1 MKNLIR
7 KILKEEVNKKYPKPT
22 PKMEQLVYGWLDNYF
37 EGSQMYDDEVWDNH
51 RFDFEFCKN
60 GRDIAELIT
69 EFEDE
74 SPDWGPQDERPLSE
88 RKFKESSLHIYP
100 VMVDELLSDIPI
112 RRHYL
117 IYLIEEWFEDTYLD
131 KIQRILNRNDLHL
144 DRVSVSTY
152 KREGGV
158 CVPPIK
164 TTPED
169 VTEEDMIQ
177 HILKTTLY
185 KRNEILKHEEEKPG
199 WIEKTYLQKLRS
211 DEYDRLNRQ

>member
-22 PKMEQLVYGWLDNYF
+22 PKMEQLVYEWLDNYF
-37 EGSQMYDDEVWDNH
+37 EGSQMYDDEVWDNY

-60 GRDIAELIT
+60 GKDIAELIT

-74 SPDWGPQDERPLSE
+74 SPDWGPQDKRPLSE
-88 RKFKESSLHIYP
+88 RKFKEASLHIYP
-100 VMVDELLSDIPI
+100 AMIDELLLDIPI

-131 KIQRILNRNDLHL
+131 KIQGMLNRNDLHL
-144 DRVSVSTY
+144 EYVWVSN
-152 KREGGV
+152 KKEGNV
-158 CVPPIK
+158 CVPPMTK
-164 TTPED
+164 SED
-169 VTEEDMIQ
+169 VTEEDMIE
-177 HILKTTLY
+177 HILKTTLF
-185 KRNEILKHEEEKPG
+185 KRNDILKHEDEKPG

-211 DEYDRLNRQ
+211 DEYDRLKG

>member
-1 MKNLIR
+1 MKNLVR

-22 PKMEQLVYGWLDNYF
+22 PKLEQLVYRWLDDYF
-37 EGSQMYDDEVWDNH
+37 EGSQMYDDEVWDNY

-60 GRDIAELIT
+60 GKEIAELIT

-88 RKFKESSLHIYP
+88 RKFKGSSLHIYP
-100 VMVDELLSDIPI
+100 VMIDELLLDIPI

-131 KIQRILNRNDLHL
+131 KIQRMLNRNDLHL

-152 KREGGV
+152 KREGSI
-158 CVPPIK
+158 CVPPMK
-164 TTPED
+164 KSED
-169 VTEEDMIQ
+169 VTEEDMIE
-177 HILKTTLY
+177 HILKTTLF
-185 KRNEILKHEEEKPG
+185 KRNDILKHEEEKPG

-211 DEYDRLNRQ
+211 AEYDRLNRQ

>member
-1 MKNLIR
+1 MKQLIR
-7 KILKEEVNKKYPKPT
+7 RILKEEINKKFSKPNE
-22 PKMEQLVYGWLDNYF
+22 KLDSLVYNWLDNYF
-37 EGSQMYDDEVWDNH
+37 EGSQIYDDEVWDNY

-88 RKFKESSLHIYP
+88 RKFKEASLHIYP

-131 KIQRILNRNDLHL
+131 KIQRMLNRNDLHL
-144 DRVSVSTY
+144 DRVSVSTH
-152 KREGGV
+152 KKEGSV
-158 CVPPIK
+158 CVPPMTK
-164 TTPED
+164 SED

-185 KRNEILKHEEEKPG
+185 KRNEILKHEEEEPG

-211 DEYDRLNRQ
+211 AEYDRLNRQ

>member
-1 MKNLIR
+1 MKNLVR

-22 PKMEQLVYGWLDNYF
+22 PKLEQLVYRWLDDYF

-60 GRDIAELIT
+60 GKEIAELIT

-74 SPDWGPQDERPLSE
+74 SQDWGSEDERPLSE
-88 RKFKESSLHIYP
+88 RKFKEATLHLYSA
-100 VMVDELLSDIPI
+100 MVDELLSDIPI

-117 IYLIEEWFEDTYLD
+117 IYLIEEWFEDQYLD
-131 KIQRILNRNDLHL
+131 KVQRILNRNDLYL
-144 DRVSVSTY
+144 DYVSVSTY
-152 KREGGV
+152 KKEGDV

-164 TTPED
+164 TKPED
-169 VTEEDMIQ
+169 VTEEDMIE

-185 KRNEILKHEEEKPG
+185 KRNEILKHEDEKPG

-211 DEYDRLNRQ
+211 DEYDRLTRQ

>member
-22 PKMEQLVYGWLDNYF
+22 PKVERLVYGWLDNYF
-37 EGSQMYDDEVWDNH
+37 EGSQMYNNEVWDNY

-60 GRDIAELIT
+60 GKEIAELIT
-69 EFEDE
+69 EFEDK

-88 RKFKESSLHIYP
+88 RKFKEASLHIYP

-131 KIQRILNRNDLHL
+131 KIQRMLNRNDLHL
-144 DRVSVSTY
+144 DRLSVSTY
-152 KREGGV
+152 KREGNI
-158 CVPPIK
+158 CIPPMTK
-164 TTPED
+164 SED
-169 VTEEDMIQ
+169 VTEEDMIE
-177 HILKTTLY
+177 HILKTTLF
-185 KRNEILKHEEEKPG
+185 KRNDILKHEEEKPG

-211 DEYDRLNRQ
+211 AEYDRLNRQ

>member
-7 KILKEEVNKKYPKPT
+7 KILKEEVNKKYQKPT
-22 PKMEQLVYGWLDNYF
+22 PKVERLVYGWLDNYF
-37 EGSQMYDDEVWDNH
+37 EGSQMYNNEVLDNY

-60 GRDIAELIT
+60 GKEIAELIT
-69 EFEDE
+69 EFEDK

-88 RKFKESSLHIYP
+88 RKFKEASLHIYP
-100 VMVDELLSDIPI
+100 VMIDELLSDIPI

-131 KIQRILNRNDLHL
+131 KIQRMLNRNDLHL

-152 KREGGV
+152 KREGSV
-158 CVPPIK
+158 CVPPMTK
-164 TTPED
+164 SED
-169 VTEEDMIQ
+169 VTEEDMIE
-177 HILKTTLY
+177 HILKTTLF
-185 KRNEILKHEEEKPG
+185 KRNDILKHEEEKPG

-211 DEYDRLNRQ
+211 AEYDRLNRQ